1 MSVPYLL
8 PEDSLRV
15 QFPGPAQQHEVVV
28 DGWRV
33 PLLHACLHDGG
44 QITLVLD
51 NRFGLELDADDAE
64 GVVPFVANA
73 IAVALGY
80 NAHPSASDDVLPTPT
95 PHPKPQRVVM
105 VAGVDGP

>member
-1 MSVPYLL
+1 MSVSDLL
-8 PEDSLRV
+8 PEDALRV
-15 QFPGPAQQHEVVV
+15 QFPGPVQHHEVVV

-51 NRFGLELDADDAE
+51 NRLGLELDADEAE
-64 GVVPFVANA
+64 AVVPFVANA

-80 NAHPSASDDVLPTPT
+80 NTHPSASDDALPHPT

-105 VAGVDGP
+105 VAGFGGF